1 MRRLAVLS
9 LHTSPLAQ
17 PGTGDGGGMNVYVRE
32 LTAALART
40 GVTCDVFTR
49 AWSADLPSVVDV
61 EPGLRVHHVPAGP
74 LDVLPKESLPA
85 VVEQFTAGVLER
97 MAAAPMSG
105 GDGIGGLPY
114 TSVHAN
120 YWLSGLSGHVIK
132 HELNLPL
139 VCTFHTLDRVKAES
153 MPEEVEADMPHRR
166 AEAEA
171 SIIDCSDAV
180 LASCTVEAEQIASLY
195 GGEPTRIRIVPPG
208 VDHAFFG
215 PGHRPQ
221 ARRALGLPLDGRLLL
236 FVGRIQPL
244 KCADVAIETLAELLE
259 SGREP
264 YRLVVVGGPSG
275 PYGEKSLQRLSDVA
289 DGRGV
294 RDHVHFVEPQPH
306 ELLSSYYRAADVC
319 LVPSRSE
326 SFGLVALEAAA
337 CGTPV
342 VASAVGGLTTL
353 VDHGHTGFLVEDP
366 DPAAYADA
374 VRRVFARAAGGRAS
388 LHRLGAA
395 GPPLHLACRG
405 TDAGGA
411 ARRAGRGLPRR
422 VRLSRHRP
430 SPRACPSSISPR
442 RRRWRPRSA
451 ASTPG
456 PSASWP
462 PAASSWRPSGRRS
475 PTARR
480 RTAGTCASRGTRRTS
495 SPSGSPSSSGR
506 CTSRP
511 SSCRRPRP
519 TTPTCTPTC
528 CAATPTSSA
537 CGSRSAPRT
546 PSTWWAGC
554 RHAWSTTT
562 SSIASPAPR
571 CTTPTSTSRP
581 P

>member
-32 LTAALART
+32 LTSALARSD
-40 GVTCDVFTR
+40 VACDVFTR
-49 AWSADLPSVVDV
+49 AWSADLPPVVDV

-85 VVEQFTAGVLER
+85 VVDEFTAGVLER
-97 MAAAPMSG
+97 MAGAPTSGRDAA
-105 GDGIGGLPY
+105 GGLPY

-180 LASCTVEAEQIASLY
+180 LASCTVEADQIASLY
-195 GGEPTRIRIVPPG
+195 GGEPGRIRIVPPG

-244 KCADVAIETLAELLE
+244 KCADVAIETLAELRE

-275 PYGEKSLQRLSDVA
+275 PHGEKSLQSLHDVA
-289 DGRGV
+289 DARGV
-294 RDHVHFVEPQPH
+294 RGHVHFIAPQPH

-319 LVPSRSE
+319 IVPSRSE

-342 VASAVGGLTTL
+342 VAAAVGGLTTL
-353 VDHGHTGFLVEDP
+353 VDHGHTGYLVDEP
-366 DPAAYADA
+366 DPGAYAAA
-374 VRRVFARAAGGRAS
+374 VRRVFDEPLAAERLSTASVLRARRYTWRAAARTLVE
-388 LHRLGAA
+388 LHDE
-395 GPPLHLACRG
+395 LA
-405 TDAGGA
+405 
-411 ARRAGRGLPRR
+411 
-422 VRLSRHRP
+422 
-430 SPRACPSSISPR
+430 
-442 RRRWRPRSA
+442 
-451 ASTPG
+451 
-456 PSASWP
+456 
-462 PAASSWRPSGRRS
+462 SGRLVE
-475 PTARR
+475 
-480 RTAGTCASRGTRRTS
+480 
-495 SPSGSPSSSGR
+495 
-506 CTSRP
+506 
-511 SSCRRPRP
+511 
-519 TTPTCTPTC
+519 
-528 CAATPTSSA
+528 
-537 CGSRSAPRT
+537 CG
-546 PSTWWAGC
+546 
-554 RHAWSTTT
+554 
-562 SSIASPAPR
+562 
-571 CTTPTSTSRP
+571 
-581 P
+581 

>member
-32 LTAALART
+32 LTSALARSD
-40 GVTCDVFTR
+40 VACDVFTR
-49 AWSADLPSVVDV
+49 AWSPDLPAVVDV

-74 LDVLPKESLPA
+74 LEVLPKESLPA
-85 VVEQFTAGVLER
+85 VVDEFTAAVLER
-97 MAAAPMSG
+97 MAAAPQAG
-105 GDGIGGLPY
+105 ELPY

-180 LASCTVEAEQIASLY
+180 LASCTVEADQIASLY
-195 GGEPTRIRIVPPG
+195 GGEPGRIRIVPPG

-221 ARRALGLPLDGRLLL
+221 ARRALGLPVDGRLLL

-244 KCADVAIETLAELLE
+244 KCADVAIETLAELRAGG
-259 SGREP
+259 SEP

-275 PYGEKSLQRLSDVA
+275 PHGDKALQSLHDVA
-289 DGRGV
+289 DARGV
-294 RDHVHFVEPQPH
+294 REHVHFVAPQPH

-319 LVPSRSE
+319 IVPSRSE

-353 VDHGHTGFLVEDP
+353 VDHGHTGYLVEDR
-366 DPAAYADA
+366 DPAAYAEA
-374 VRRVFARAAGGRAS
+374 VRRTFDEPLAAERLSTASVLRAREYTWRAAARTLVE
-388 LHRLGAA
+388 LHDELAA
-395 GPPLHLACRG
+395 G
-405 TDAGGA
+405 
-411 ARRAGRGLPRR
+411 
-422 VRLSRHRP
+422 RLVECS
-430 SPRACPSSISPR
+430 
-442 RRRWRPRSA
+442 
-451 ASTPG
+451 
-456 PSASWP
+456 
-462 PAASSWRPSGRRS
+462 
-475 PTARR
+475 
-480 RTAGTCASRGTRRTS
+480 
-495 SPSGSPSSSGR
+495 
-506 CTSRP
+506 
-511 SSCRRPRP
+511 
-519 TTPTCTPTC
+519 
-528 CAATPTSSA
+528 
-537 CGSRSAPRT
+537 
-546 PSTWWAGC
+546 
-554 RHAWSTTT
+554 
-562 SSIASPAPR
+562 
-571 CTTPTSTSRP
+571 
-581 P
+581 